1 MSKSTQYNR
10 GIEIT
15 IRYEDGGTSHD
26 IALETT
32 RYEPHFEPVSESFEN
47 YDYSTCTLYKGDRF
61 SCNIETGLLTEAQMQ
76 ALRFA
81 LLHNEFVMICPE
93 YPTTGADVRLTSISF
108 PIAADNY
115 GTKWYRINFAVVAV
129 AMWNGNSL

>member
-1 MSKSTQYNR
+1 MSKYNR

-15 IRYEDGGTSHD
+15 IRYEDSGTTHD
-26 IALETT
+26 IEIETLS
-32 RYEPHFEPVSESFEN
+32 YQPHFEPVSESFEN

-61 SCNIETGLLTEAQMQ
+61 SCSIETGLMNEADMQ

-93 YPTTGADVRLTSISF
+93 YPTTGAAVRLTSISF
-108 PIAADNY
+108 PTAADNY
-115 GTKWYRINFAVVAV
+115 GTKWYRISFAVVAV